1 MATTT
6 DDATASGIQPAS
18 SVAVWS
24 AMWIVY
30 VVWGSTYL
38 AIAVAIESM
47 PPLVALGT
55 RFLTA
60 ALVLAGFLAVRR
72 GPRALVVPWPEL
84 RGAMLVGALLLGV
97 GMGVLTLAERYVPS
111 GVAALIVAIM
121 PLWVVILRAVTG
133 DRPPL
138 VTWIG
143 VAVGI
148 LGIAVL
154 VAPGA
159 HDGGADSG
167 QRTFWSLAM
176 LVSTA
181 CWAYG
186 SFLQPKIRTPRDPLV
201 LSLYEMVTGG
211 VLLTLVGL
219 LRGERLVDMT
229 HATTRSWWG
238 WAYLVVVGSLIAYTA
253 FVWVVGHAPLSLV
266 ATYAYVNPVVAVLLG
281 WWVLGEKVTVGLLLG
296 GAIVVVGVMLVVS
309 AERIAGRRAGA
320 LREEQL
326 LADQAQAEH

>member
-1 MATTT
+1 MATST
-6 DDATASGIQPAS
+6 DAVAASGIQPAS

-47 PPLVALGT
+47 PPLIALGT
-55 RFLTA
+55 RFLA
-60 ALVLAGFLAVRR
+60 AAAVLVVVLAVRR
-72 GPRALVVPWPEL
+72 GPRCFVVAWPEL
-84 RGAMLVGALLLGV
+84 RGAMVVGALLLGV
-97 GMGVLTLAERYVPS
+97 GIGVLTLAERYVPS

-121 PLWVVILRAVTG
+121 PLWVILLRAATG

-143 VAVGI
+143 VGVGI

-159 HDGGADSG
+159 HASGDDSTR
-167 QRTFWSLAM
+167 RTVWSLAM
-176 LVSTA
+176 LLSTA
-181 CWAYG
+181 CWALG
-186 SFLQPKIRTPRDPLV
+186 SFLQPRIRTPRDPVV
-201 LSLYEMVTGG
+201 LALYEMLTGG
-211 VLLTLVGL
+211 AILTVVGM
-219 LRGERLVDMT
+219 LRGEHLVDMT
-229 HATTRSWWG
+229 HATNRSWLG

-281 WWVLGEKVTVGLLLG
+281 WWILGEPVTVGLLVG
-296 GAIVVVGVMLVVS
+296 GAIVVGGVMLVVS
-309 AERIAGRRAGA
+309 AERLAKRRAGG
-320 LREEQL
+320 LLEEQL
-326 LADQAQAEH
+326 LTERSQAEH

>member
-1 MATTT
+1 
-6 DDATASGIQPAS
+6 
-18 SVAVWS
+18 
-24 AMWIVY
+24 MWIVY

-47 PPLVALGT
+47 PPLIALGT
-55 RFLTA
+55 RFLA
-60 ALVLAGFLAVRR
+60 AMTVLAGFLVVRR
-72 GPRALVVPWPEL
+72 GPRSLVVPWREL
-84 RGAMLVGALLLGV
+84 RGAMVVGALLLGV

-138 VTWIG
+138 VTWLG
-143 VAVGI
+143 VAIGI

-159 HDGGADSG
+159 HGGGADSG
-167 QRTFWSLAM
+167 QRTIWSLAM

-186 SFLQPKIRTPRDPLV
+186 SFLQPRIHVPRDPLV
-201 LSLYEMVTGG
+201 LSFYEMLTGG
-211 VLLTLVGL
+211 VILTTVGL
-219 LRGERLVDMT
+219 LRGERLQDMAG
-229 HATTRSWWG
+229 ATARSWWG
-238 WAYLVVVGSLIAYTA
+238 WIYLVVVGSLIAYTA
-253 FVWVVGHAPLSLV
+253 YVWVVGHAPLSLV

-281 WWVLGEKVTVGLLLG
+281 WWILGEPLTLGLLVG

-309 AERIAGRRAGA
+309 AERLARRNAA
-320 LREEQL
+320 ASVEEQL
-326 LADQAQAEH
+326 LTEPAQAEH

>member
-1 MATTT
+1 MTS
-6 DDATASGIQPAS
+6 DATAVPTAPEAPAS
-18 SVAVWS
+18 TVAVWS

-47 PPLVALGT
+47 PPLIALGT

-60 ALVLAGFLAVRR
+60 TAVLAGFLAVRR
-72 GPRALVVPWPEL
+72 GPRSLVVRWREL
-84 RGAMLVGALLLGV
+84 RAAMVVGALLLGV

-111 GVAALIVAIM
+111 GVAALIVAVM

-138 VTWIG
+138 VTWLG
-143 VAVGI
+143 VAIGI
-148 LGIAVL
+148 VGIAVL

-159 HDGGADSG
+159 HGSGAG
-167 QRTFWSLAM
+167 ATQRTIWSLAM
-176 LVSTA
+176 LVGTA

-186 SFLQPKIRTPRDPLV
+186 SFLQPRISVPRDPLV
-201 LSLYEMVTGG
+201 LSLYEMLTGG
-211 VLLTLVGL
+211 VILTTVGL
-219 LRGERLVDMT
+219 LRGEHLQDM
-229 HATTRSWWG
+229 AGASARSWWG
-238 WAYLVVVGSLIAYTA
+238 WAYLVVVGSLVAYTA
-253 FVWVVGHAPLSLV
+253 YVWVVGHAPLSLV

-281 WWVLGEKVTVGLLLG
+281 WWILGEPLTVGLLVG

-309 AERIAGRRAGA
+309 AERLARRSAEA
-320 LREEQL
+320 STEERL
-326 LADQAQAEH
+326 LTETSQAEH